1 MESFV
6 NRVPELM
13 LVENALG
20 DLLSEERLLRTPI
33 IDFCGVTGIGKSSI
47 LSRVHQRCTEHK
59 LVCIYANVGQ
69 DMSEFSSEIW
79 KQAGQDIAQQ
89 PVLPSDN
96 DKLEYSIQLS
106 QTLLK
111 RGPLVMLLD
120 AVDATNKG
128 LFACIEHMLDELIS
142 SDKLFVVVASRKSIA
157 FEYKRKIARKLTIVP
172 LLPFDRKTSD
182 AYLSAMT
189 PPPTPALHELLF
201 TWTNGYPL
209 AMKVMAESI
218 TTKELDPLSDAGK
231 KELINMMVERVVTT
245 EMLASVADEQEK
257 REYQSE
263 LRLLAVPRRFNLVIM
278 QRLIESF
285 EPEFKLENSL
295 AYIGMPKRIAQATG
309 ALSWSLSKA
318 GFAIDEPV
326 RRILLLQMKTEDE
339 QRYFEINTFLA
350 NLNLRS
356 ASVVSGS
363 DRIRYQREY
372 LYHSANSAD
381 RQNLSSI
388 IEETVQQIIQDS
400 EKSPDDLVQFNE
412 EFLQDDDLRATLGE
426 PLVDL
431 VSGHVYKKLAQIM
444 LDSAERE
451 SDLEQRYRYL
461 RDYFYYIAIDPTIDK
476 VQAVLK
482 EKVLHSLDHE
492 NAPLLRMVFEDLDQ
506 DKDVKKALDGDAV
519 AFIERVL
526 PDDIAEG
533 EEEG

>member
-1 MESFV
+1 
-6 NRVPELM
+6 
-13 LVENALG
+13 
-20 DLLSEERLLRTPI
+20 
-33 IDFCGVTGIGKSSI
+33 
-47 LSRVHQRCTEHK
+47 
-59 LVCIYANVGQ
+59 
-69 DMSEFSSEIW
+69 
-79 KQAGQDIAQQ
+79 
-89 PVLPSDN
+89 
-96 DKLEYSIQLS
+96 
-106 QTLLK
+106 
-111 RGPLVMLLD
+111 
-120 AVDATNKG
+120 
-128 LFACIEHMLDELIS
+128 
-142 SDKLFVVVASRKSIA
+142 
-157 FEYKRKIARKLTIVP
+157 
-172 LLPFDRKTSD
+172 
-182 AYLSAMT
+182 
-189 PPPTPALHELLF
+189 
-201 TWTNGYPL
+201 
-209 AMKVMAESI
+209 
-218 TTKELDPLSDAGK
+218 
-231 KELINMMVERVVTT
+231 
-245 EMLASVADEQEK
+245 
-257 REYQSE
+257 
-263 LRLLAVPRRFNLVIM
+263 M
-278 QRLIESF
+278 QRLIEFF

-326 RRILLLQMKTEDE
+326 RKILLLQMKTEDE

-350 NLNLRS
+350 NLNLKS

-400 EKSPDDLVQFNE
+400 EKAPDDLIQFNK
-412 EFLQDDDLRATLGE
+412 EFLQDDDLRTTLGE
-426 PLVDL
+426 PLVNL

-451 SDLEQRYRYL
+451 RDPEQRYRYL

-482 EKVLHSLDHE
+482 EKVLHSLDNE

-526 PDDIAEG
+526 PDGIAEG